1 MENLVD
7 NMFMALFFLLG
18 PAPSPCVDCLKV
30 PIHSLS
36 LLSLPVSFLYFVLS
50 FWNDSPCAICHA
62 KFLQR
67 IILGTFSTQWSFYH
81 VPFPWEAEETDSSD
95 ASTTMNWPSHGETLS
110 WDFLRTQLTFAQKR
124 CWRTPWPLLLLW
136 EFLSPYPFLL
146 PCPAPVHIWMVLGGT
161 VTIRVNVF
169 LARFPLSY
177 PTVTPKKKIHM
188 ACICVRLGPTER
200 RGFNYYSYYWC
211 LFSLL
216 YGGGVEMKPGMHI

>member
-1 MENLVD
+1 MIPHV
-7 NMFMALFFLLG
+7 LFVM
-18 PAPSPCVDCLKV
+18 PSFSKG
-30 PIHSLS
+30 
-36 LLSLPVSFLYFVLS
+36 S
-50 FWNDSPCAICHA
+50 FWGHSPPSGVSIMP
-62 KFLQR
+62 
-67 IILGTFSTQWSFYH
+67 
-81 VPFPWEAEETDSSD
+81 PFPEKLRRQIAVMLQPPWIG
-95 ASTTMNWPSHGETLS
+95 HLIGETLS
-110 WDFLRTQLTFAQKR
+110 WDFLRTQLTFAHKR

-146 PCPAPVHIWMVLGGT
+146 PCPAQVHIWMVLGGT

-188 ACICVRLGPTER
+188 ACICVRLGPAER

-216 YGGGVEMKPGMHI
+216 YMGVGWRWNQECIFSSY